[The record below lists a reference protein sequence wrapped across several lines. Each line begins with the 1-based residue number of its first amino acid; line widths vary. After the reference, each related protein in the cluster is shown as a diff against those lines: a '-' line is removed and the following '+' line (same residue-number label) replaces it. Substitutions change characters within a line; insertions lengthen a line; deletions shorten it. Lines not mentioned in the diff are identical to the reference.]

1 MRVTL
6 YSAPE
11 CGLCREAEAALR
23 RVQKRAGFELEVVDI
38 EQDEAAH
45 RLYWAR
51 IPVVLA
57 DGREIAAAPIDERVL
72 EKGIEGPG
80 NQRVKG

>member
-6 YSAPE
+6 YSASD
-11 CGLCREAEAALR
+11 CGLCQEAEAVLR
-23 RVQKRAGFELEVVDI
+23 RLQEKAGFELEVVNI
-38 EQDEAAH
+38 ERDEAAH

-57 DGREIAAAPIDERVL
+57 DGREIAAAPIDEREL
-72 EKGIEGPG
+72 
-80 NQRVKG
+80 VKLVAGDW

>member
-6 YSAPE
+6 YSAPD
-11 CGLCREAEAALR
+11 CGLCRDAEAVLR
-23 RVQKRAGFELEVVDI
+23 RLQKKSGFELEVVDI

-57 DGREIAAAPIDERVL
+57 DGREVAAAPIDERALRKLVGGSRL
-72 EKGIEGPG
+72 KGQG
-80 NQRVKG
+80 